1 MANIKNKVIFSF
13 LCLIFYTALSLSFYL
28 IPFNSKVLS
37 IIDSCSTSILDGYNS
52 WNQINRLFQ
61 GGYI

>member
-37 IIDSCSTSILDGYNS
+37 IIAVICLFNS
-52 WNQINRLFQ
+52 YCYFTLYVF
-61 GGYI
+61 